1 MIRLDFE
8 RKNDVGDSNLLVNTR
23 YSLIANYNV
32 FLAVITGYFTL
43 KHVTAFLRDYLSCYL
58 DSW

>member
-8 RKNDVGDSNLLVNTR
+8 RRNDVGDSNLLVNTR

-43 KHVTAFLRDYLSCYL
+43 KNVTAFSRDSLLCWFNL
-58 DSW
+58 W